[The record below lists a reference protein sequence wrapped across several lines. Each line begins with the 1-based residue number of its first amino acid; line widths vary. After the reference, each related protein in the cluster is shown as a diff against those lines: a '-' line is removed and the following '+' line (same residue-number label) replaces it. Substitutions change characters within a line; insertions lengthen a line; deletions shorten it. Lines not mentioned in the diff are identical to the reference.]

1 MAKAVRHVS
10 ARDYALA
17 IGTTIL
23 SFNEMEAE
31 LYGLIFALLGTK
43 KQTENI
49 EAEVFG
55 TKVNHL
61 ADIAAHQTDLVLRER
76 LVEIVTRARALNDRR
91 KDLAHGILWFDPFEG
106 RAQRRFVHFE
116 GKKPDRTVKIDHDDS
131 TPEEILD
138 TAAQFDEFGN
148 QMGALATEIRQS
160 LLQT

>member
-10 ARDYALA
+10 AHDYAVA

-31 LYGLIFALLGTK
+31 LFGLIVALHGHK
-43 KQTENI
+43 KLRENI
-49 EAEVFG
+49 EAEMFG

-61 ADIAAHQTDLVLRER
+61 AEIAADQTDLVLQER
-76 LVEIVTRARALNDRR
+76 LVKIVTQARALNDKR
-91 KDLAHGILWFDPFEG
+91 KDLAHGLLWFDPFEG
-106 RAQRRFVHFE
+106 RTQRRFVHFE
-116 GKKPDRTVKIDHDDS
+116 GKKPNRTVKIDHDDS
-131 TPEEILD
+131 TPEEILG

-160 LLQT
+160 LRQA